1 MYPPEFFYTKQHE
14 WVLVDTDIAT
24 IGITNHAQKELGDV
38 VYVELPLPGGKLTAK
53 KPFGTVES
61 VKAVSDIYAPVSGT
75 ILAANKKLQES
86 PELLNNHPHGEAWL
100 LKIQMDNRSEI
111 DRLLS
116 ANQYEAYLKEESP
129 R

>member
-14 WVLVDTDIAT
+14 WVLVDMDVGI

-38 VYVELPLPGGKLTAK
+38 VYVELPLPGEKLTAK
-53 KPFGTVES
+53 NPFGTVES
-61 VKAVSDIYAPVSGT
+61 VKAVSEIYAPVSGT
-75 ILAANKKLQES
+75 ILTANKKLQES
-86 PELLNNHPHGEAWL
+86 PELLNNDPHGEAWL
-100 LKIQMDNRSEI
+100 LRIQMDDPSEI

-116 ANQYEAYLKEESP
+116 ANQYEAYLKEDGA

>member
-14 WVLVDTDIAT
+14 WVLVDMDNGI

-38 VYVELPLPGGKLTAK
+38 VYVELPLPGKKLRAK

-75 ILAANKKLQES
+75 ILAANEKLQES
-86 PELLNNHPHGEAWL
+86 PELLNNDPHGEAWL
-100 LKIQMDNRSEI
+100 LRIQMDDPSEI

-116 ANQYEAYLKEESP
+116 ASQYEAYLKEEGA

>member
-14 WVLVDTDIAT
+14 WVLVDMDNGI

-38 VYVELPLPGGKLTAK
+38 VYVELPLPGNKLRAK

-75 ILAANKKLQES
+75 ILAANEKLQES
-86 PELLNNHPHGEAWL
+86 PELLNNDPHGEAWL
-100 LKIQMDNRSEI
+100 LRIQMDDPSEI

-116 ANQYEAYLKEESP
+116 ASQYEAYLKEEGA